1 MDAKAQLQAQW
12 EDAQGRIK
20 QAWGSLTDDDLLKAR
35 GNWDQL
41 VATIRNKTGE
51 GVGAVEE
58 KLNSIL
64 DTVKSKGAPSKEDD
78 SSAS

>member
-41 VATIRNKTGE
+41 VATIRSKTGE

-64 DTVKSKGAPSKEDD
+64 DTVKSKGAPTKEDD
-78 SSAS
+78 TSAS